1 MGLYDVDSRIL
12 DKVKKKFSDFVP
24 SNTKTYSDIR
34 KMLEEK
40 SIDAVSIATPNHW
53 HTPMAIM
60 AMNAGKHVY
69 LEKPC
74 SHNANEGG
82 MLVAVKNKTG
92 KVSNWKSATLR
103 PYFN

>member
-53 HTPMAIM
+53 HS
-60 AMNAGKHVY
+60 NGYHGNECGKAR
-69 LEKPC
+69 L
-74 SHNANEGG
+74 SR
-82 MLVAVKNKTG
+82 KTLF
-92 KVSNWKSATLR
+92 SQR
-103 PYFN
+103 

>member
-1 MGLYDVDSRIL
+1 
-12 DKVKKKFSDFVP
+12 
-24 SNTKTYSDIR
+24 
-34 KMLEEK
+34 
-40 SIDAVSIATPNHW
+40 
-53 HTPMAIM
+53 MAIM